1 MYEAGYRQWRQVDR
15 SVWQGLREEKS
26 GCAQLV
32 EDHRADFIAPAD
44 YSENRELDKIVKSI
58 LDYTEA
64 RIQMERLMRKEQSN
78 KK

>member
-1 MYEAGYRQWRQVDR
+1 MKLVTVNGGKSIAVYGKD
-15 SVWQGLREEKS
+15 SEKKK
-26 GCAQLV
+26 AAAQQLV

-64 RIQMERLMRKEQSN
+64 RIQMERLMRKRTV
-78 KK
+78 K